1 MATDFLGRDL
11 RFPIKGKFASV
22 QGIDTVNQ
30 DLQILILTIPGERVQ
45 RPEYG
50 CRLYTR
56 VWNNLEDIAENGLV
70 DIRDAIRNFE
80 PRVQLLRVN
89 ASVDRDRGAVL
100 FTITYNVIGENN
112 PRNLVFPFV
121 RRNT

>member
-11 RFPIKGKFASV
+11 KFPIKGKFASV
-22 QGIDTVNQ
+22 SGIDTVNQ
-30 DLQILILTIPGERVQ
+30 DIQILLLTVPGERVQ

-56 VWNNLEDIAENGLV
+56 VWSNLEDIAQNGLS
-70 DIRDAIRNFE
+70 DIRDAIRAFE

-89 ASVDRDRGAVL
+89 SAVDRDRGAVL
-100 FTITYNVIGENN
+100 FTITYNVVGENN

-121 RRNT
+121 RRNV